1 MSTRQAVNTAT
12 ARSLVCVSAVGAAVI
27 HAALAAS
34 ATTGGVAAVLA
45 LAAAAELSIAMG
57 VAARVRWLTAPRVM
71 TALTLPTLVWAT
83 LLLIAVTAKV
93 PEATSAL
100 VMLPLV
106 GASLLALA
114 GVAIMGVDARRT
126 RVGARVRPARRVG
139 LVAAATL
146 VTLFV
151 VTPSVA
157 ATLPA
162 RVDAPTV
169 AEQPAAPVTHVVFG
183 DHADH

>member
-1 MSTRQAVNTAT
+1 MSTRRALSTTT
-12 ARSLVCVSAVGAAVI
+12 ARSLVCVSAVGAAII
-27 HAALAAS
+27 HAALAVS

-57 VAARVRWLTAPRVM
+57 VAAGVRWLTASRVI
-71 TALTLPTLVWAT
+71 AGLIVPPVAWAA

-106 GASLLALA
+106 GAAFLALA
-114 GVAIMGVDARRT
+114 GVAFAGVDARRT
-126 RVGARVRPARRVG
+126 RVGARVRTARPVAV
-139 LVAAATL
+139 VAAATL
-146 VTLFV
+146 FAALV
-151 VTPSVA
+151 VTPSVV

-162 RVDAPTV
+162 RADDPII
-169 AEQPAAPVTHVVFG
+169 AERPAAPVTQVVFG